1 MERTQKDKAMPVKR
15 VLIPDTTFDGEAIL
29 TAFQALLGVI
39 ESDPAI
45 RQCVLYVPVK
55 ENLRFTTLEQA
66 LGEKTSKALRENK
79 QVRLGEGVL
88 RLETD
93 RTFKSY
99 TPCDTVIVVY
109 ADQKMMDK
117 VDSNRAPKLVICVP
131 HLPDAVDSWKHT
143 WNPITPDGKQQ
154 DVDLIGNKVVE
165 AALASITQHINLGN
179 QVLRSSDEEAVKD
192 AFRILRAHRQTED
205 PANIRAWCIKHGWHA
220 KAADEAVKHA
230 TKAFGLRS
238 KPNGFGSHWAANIY
252 EQWAEIASTTSK

>member
-1 MERTQKDKAMPVKR
+1 MERTQKDNAMPIKR
-15 VLIPDTTFDGEAIL
+15 VLIPDTTFDGEAIR
-29 TAFQALLGVI
+29 TAFQALIGVI
-39 ESDPAI
+39 ESDPTI
-45 RQCVLYVPVK
+45 RQCVLYAQVK

-66 LGEKTSKALRENK
+66 LGEKPSKALRENK

-99 TPCDTVIVVY
+99 TPCDAVIVVY

-143 WNPITPDGKQQ
+143 WNPITPGSKQQ
-154 DVDLIGNKVVE
+154 DVDLISNKVVE
-165 AALASITQHINLGN
+165 AALASMTHRINLSQQILGPLD
-179 QVLRSSDEEAVKD
+179 QEAVKD

-205 PANIRAWCIKHGWHA
+205 PSNIRAWCIKHGWHA
-220 KAADEAVKHA
+220 KAADEAVKYA

-238 KPNGFGSHWAANIY
+238 KPSGFGSHWAANIY
-252 EQWAEIASTTSK
+252 EQWAKAASKVSK